1 MRKLNRAKLCGSAEA
16 TEHLEVAGALT
27 AALDAYRNSTDLARL
42 RKLILPM
49 TLPGLNEYITAERSK
64 KYAGARMRK
73 ETEKRIELAAKSQL
87 RGVRFKGPVIM
98 HYTWVEPNRKR
109 DKDNI
114 AFAKKFVQD
123 ALVHVGILENDG
135 WNHVKNFTD
144 SFSVDKKKPR
154 VEIRFEEA

>member
-1 MRKLNRAKLCGSAEA
+1 M
-16 TEHLEVAGALT
+16 T
-27 AALDAYRNSTDLARL
+27 RL
-42 RKLILPM
+42 IIPGR
-49 TLPGLNEYITAERSK
+49 LPGLNEYTTAERSK

-73 ETEKRIELAAKSQL
+73 DAEKRIELAAKSQL

-123 ALVHVGILENDG
+123 ALVHVGVLENDG
-135 WNHVKNFTD
+135 WNHID
-144 SFSVDKKKPR
+144 GFSDRFIVEKSKPR
-154 VEIRFEEA
+154 IELEIVEADSL